1 MEYRAFISSVSGLA
15 LTRAGRLRRG
25 RTDIADG
32 ASSAIPACAECP
44 APILAPPTN
53 GRGRAVAAS
62 SPTTSPAHRKADM
75 DTIEPHL
82 AAVRRCAKAID
93 DWEPVVHA
101 WVRLELDAAVVAA
114 QRADRDEVRPLSGNT
129 LGIKDI
135 YDTAEQPTSY
145 GSTLYTGHQPRAD
158 AAAVVLLKRS
168 GAIPLG
174 KTVTAEFAYAH
185 PGPTRNPRRPTHT
198 PGGSSMGSAVAVA
211 CGMADVALGTQTAA
225 SITRPASFC
234 GVYGF
239 KPTYGA
245 VSVAGLKLVAPSL
258 DTVGWFARDPRVLDA
273 ARVSLTADLP
283 AGPLTGPPRLALART
298 PDWAAAMPDSQAA
311 VLEAITAAR
320 ELGGLIMP
328 ESRDDVLDGLVQAHL
343 TVLAFEAAR
352 SLAWEHQ
359 HRHALSAQLLALL
372 DTGLHT
378 PVDDYDAARRLR
390 DHAQRRV
397 PALFGDAD
405 ILLTPAAVGEAPA
418 GLSGTGDPLFGRV
431 WSLLGLPTLAIPFA
445 TGSTGLPVGIQAV
458 ARAGH
463 DRDLLSF
470 AAWFSGGVAA
480 HSIPPHTS
488 AYVDRPPR

>member
-1 MEYRAFISSVSGLA
+1 
-15 LTRAGRLRRG
+15 
-25 RTDIADG
+25 
-32 ASSAIPACAECP
+32 
-44 APILAPPTN
+44 
-53 GRGRAVAAS
+53 
-62 SPTTSPAHRKADM
+62 M

-101 WVRLELDAAVVAA
+101 WVRLELDGAVVAA

-145 GSTLYTGHQPRAD
+145 GSTLYSGHQPRAD

-273 ARVSLTADLP
+273 ARVSLTDDLP
-283 AGPLTGPPRLALART
+283 AGALTGPPRLALART

-320 ELGGLIMP
+320 ELGGLVMP

-405 ILLTPAAVGEAPA
+405 ILLAPAAVGEAPA

-470 AAWFSGGVAA
+470 ATWFSGGVAA

-488 AYVDRPPR
+488 ACVDRPPR

>member
-1 MEYRAFISSVSGLA
+1 M
-15 LTRAGRLRRG
+15 
-25 RTDIADG
+25 D
-32 ASSAIPACAECP
+32 AI
-44 APILAPPTN
+44 
-53 GRGRAVAAS
+53 G
-62 SPTTSPAHRKADM
+62 
-75 DTIEPHL
+75 PHL

-93 DWEPVVHA
+93 DWEPVVRA
-101 WVRLELDAAVVAA
+101 WVRLDLDAAVAAA
-114 QRADRDEVRPLSGNT
+114 QQADLNEVRALSGNT

-145 GSTLYTGHQPRAD
+145 GSPLYKDHQPRAD

-168 GAIPLG
+168 GAIALG

-198 PGGSSMGSAVAVA
+198 PGGSSMGSAAAVA
-211 CGMADVALGTQTAA
+211 CGMTDVALGTQTSA

-245 VSVAGLKLVAPSL
+245 VSVAGVKLVAPSL

-273 ARVSLTADLP
+273 AHVSLTAQLP
-283 AGPLTGPPRLALART
+283 APTPTGPPRLALART
-298 PDWAAAMPDSQAA
+298 PNWAAAMPDSQAA
-311 VLEAITAAR
+311 VLDAITAAR
-320 ELGGLIMP
+320 ELGALILP

-343 TVLAFEAAR
+343 TVLTYEAAR
-352 SLAWEHQ
+352 SLSWEHQ
-359 HRHALSAQLLALL
+359 HRHALSPQLLALL
-372 DTGLHT
+372 DSGLDT
-378 PVDDYDAARRLR
+378 PVDDYDAARLLR

-397 PALFGDAD
+397 SALFGDAD
-405 ILLTPAAVGEAPA
+405 ILLAPAAVGEAPA

-445 TGSTGLPVGIQAV
+445 IGSTGLPVGIQAV
-458 ARAGH
+458 ARPGH

-470 AAWFSGGVAA
+470 ATWFSGGVAA
-480 HSIPPHTS
+480 EGIPSRTY
-488 AYVDRPPR
+488 A

>member
-1 MEYRAFISSVSGLA
+1 M
-15 LTRAGRLRRG
+15 
-25 RTDIADG
+25 
-32 ASSAIPACAECP
+32 
-44 APILAPPTN
+44 
-53 GRGRAVAAS
+53 
-62 SPTTSPAHRKADM
+62 
-75 DTIEPHL
+75 
-82 AAVRRCAKAID
+82 
-93 DWEPVVHA
+93 
-101 WVRLELDAAVVAA
+101 
-114 QRADRDEVRPLSGNT
+114 
-129 LGIKDI
+129 GIKDI

-145 GSTLYTGHQPRAD
+145 GSTLYNGHQPRAD
-158 AAAVVLLKRS
+158 AAAVVLLKRG

-198 PGGSSMGSAVAVA
+198 PGGSSMGSAAAVA
-211 CGMADVALGTQTAA
+211 CGMADIALGTQTAA

-239 KPTYGA
+239 KPTYSA

-283 AGPLTGPPRLALART
+283 AGALTGPPRLALART

-320 ELGGLIMP
+320 ELDALIMP
-328 ESRDDVLDGLVQAHL
+328 ESGDDVLDGLGQAHL

-352 SLAWEHQ
+352 ALAWEHQ
-359 HRHALSAQLLALL
+359 HRHALSRQLLDLL

-390 DHAQRRV
+390 DHAQGRV
-397 PALFGDAD
+397 PTLFGDAD

-418 GLSGTGDPLFGRV
+418 GLSGTGDPLFGRA

-470 AAWFSGGVAA
+470 ATWFSGRVAA
-480 HSIPPHTS
+480 HHIPPHTS
-488 AYVDRPPR
+488 A